1 MVSIINGRDLK
12 DMLIGGISFLKD
24 NENTINELNVFPV
37 PDGDTGHNM
46 LMTLEGGFKA
56 ISKLDSPNI
65 GEVMSAFSKGAL
77 MGARGNSGV
86 ILSQIL
92 KGWQLG
98 LEGVETANVMQLASA
113 FKNGVKTAYSAVEK
127 PVEGTILTV
136 FRESAEYAFE
146 NINENSTFED
156 FFKLHINKASETL
169 KNTVEMLPQLKEAGV
184 VDSGGAGYVLIIE
197 GMNKALSGEEI
208 AISLDDFSTENST
221 ETVNFDLFTRDSQMK
236 YGYCTEF
243 ILRLQTIKVNPD
255 EFEVETIV
263 NYLKEIGGD
272 SIVAYKNDDTVKVHV
287 HTFEPGKVLLF
298 CQKFG
303 EFLTLKIE
311 NMTLQHSATTAKVER
326 KKLAVVAVANGDGL
340 IELFKEMGADA
351 VIDGGQTTNPSAGDF
366 LQAFNSVNAEEI
378 LVLPNNSNVYL
389 AAKQAEEMYKDAKVM
404 VLHTKT
410 LQEGYTALSLINSEM
425 SIDEQLDDVLDAL
438 KYVLSIETTYAI
450 RNATLNG
457 ISVNKGEFMAISN
470 GKILATGEDI
480 VTATINALR
489 NVEDIEDKEI
499 LTVFIGEDVSDEQKE
514 EFASLVEDEFA
525 NLEYVEYIGN
535 QKIYGFL
542 LSVE

>member
-56 ISKLDSPNI
+56 ISKLDSPSI

-98 LEGVETANVMQLASA
+98 LEGVETANVMQFAKA
-113 FKNGVKTAYSAVEK
+113 FKNGVKTAYSSVEK

-184 VDSGGAGYVLIIE
+184 VDSGGAGYLIIIE

-221 ETVNFDLFTRDSQMK
+221 EAVNFDLFTRDSQMK

-263 NYLKEIGGD
+263 NYLKEMGGD

-287 HTFEPGKVLLF
+287 HTFEPGKVLLY

-311 NMTLQHSATTAKVER
+311 NMTLQHSATTDKVER

-480 VTATINALR
+480 VTATVNALR

>member
-98 LEGVETANVMQLASA
+98 LEGVETANVMQFAKA

-184 VDSGGAGYVLIIE
+184 VDSGGAGYLLIIE

-287 HTFEPGKVLLF
+287 HTFEPGKVLLY

-311 NMTLQHSATTAKVER
+311 NMTLQHSATTDKVER

-480 VTATINALR
+480 VTATVNALR

>member
-1 MVSIINGRDLK
+1 MVSVINGRDLK
-12 DMLIGGISFLKD
+12 DMLIGGISYLKD

-37 PDGDTGHNM
+37 PDGDTGLNM
-46 LMTLEGGFKA
+46 LKTLEGGFKA
-56 ISKLDSPNI
+56 ISNLDSPNI

-77 MGARGNSGV
+77 MSARGNSGV

-98 LEGVETANVMQLASA
+98 LEGVETANVMLFATA
-113 FKNGVKTAYSAVEK
+113 FKNGVKTAYSSVEK

-184 VDSGGAGYVLIIE
+184 VDSGGAGYLLIIE

-221 ETVNFDLFTRDSQMK
+221 EAVNFDLFTRDSQMK

-263 NYLKEIGGD
+263 NYLKEMGGD

-287 HTFEPGKVLLF
+287 HTFEPGKVLLY

-311 NMTLQHSATTAKVER
+311 NMTLQHSETTAKVER

-470 GKILATGEDI
+470 GKILATGEDV
-480 VTATINALR
+480 VTATVNALR

>member
-1 MVSIINGRDLK
+1 MVSVINGRDLK
-12 DMLIGGISFLKD
+12 DMLIGGISYLKN
-24 NENTINELNVFPV
+24 NENTVNELNVFPV
-37 PDGDTGHNM
+37 PDGDTGLNM
-46 LMTLEGGFKA
+46 LKTLEGGFKA
-56 ISKLDSPNI
+56 ISNLDSPNI

-77 MGARGNSGV
+77 MSARGNSGV

-98 LEGVETANVMQLASA
+98 LEGVETANVMLFATA
-113 FKNGVKTAYSAVEK
+113 FKNGVKTAYSSVEK

-184 VDSGGAGYVLIIE
+184 VDSGGAGYLLIIE

-221 ETVNFDLFTRDSQMK
+221 EAVNFDLFTRDSQMK

-263 NYLKEIGGD
+263 NYLKEMGGD

-287 HTFEPGKVLLF
+287 HTFEPGKVLLY

-311 NMTLQHSATTAKVER
+311 NMTLQHSETTAKVER

-470 GKILATGEDI
+470 GKILATGEDV
-480 VTATINALR
+480 VTATVNALR

>member
-24 NENTINELNVFPV
+24 NEDTINELNVFPV

-98 LEGVETANVMQLASA
+98 LEGVETANVMQFASA

-221 ETVNFDLFTRDSQMK
+221 EAVNFDLFTRDSQMK

-351 VIDGGQTTNPSAGDF
+351 VIDGGQTTTPSAGDF